1 VIQAG
6 LYLRMSRDAEARGLG
21 IGRQR
26 KDGEALASRLGWPI
40 VQEYSDNDLSASKYS
55 HKPRPGYTQML
66 QDLQEGVINAL
77 VVYDQDRLVRQPR
90 ELEELLEVCDR
101 ARAWRIAAVSG
112 EIDVRNSDDLFR
124 ARILAAVHAK
134 ESDNISRRVR
144 RKQQE
149 LAERGRPHGG
159 PRRYGYRRDFSA
171 IEPNEATII
180 QELARRTLAGESLTS
195 LCREL
200 NARGIPTTA
209 GGCWSPATLRRI
221 LIGPHLA
228 GLRVYGE
235 RLYPAAWPAILSEDT
250 HHALRTLLTDPQR
263 KTNPMRP
270 TRHLWSGFLVC
281 GHCGMRMYAYYRR
294 ATSGP
299 VKTLRCHRKLGG
311 CGRLARGAEPIETF
325 LEAALFE
332 MVRQPAFTHFLTR
345 RSLAPEERG
354 AVLNQIRAVEA
365 LQQENLV
372 AYAAPEPGARR
383 RTKAEY
389 ELIAVRLDG
398 QLDLLNK
405 QLRALSTPELPDA
418 LTDGDL
424 EQEWPALPFYAR
436 RRIVETLIARVTLFA
451 TGRGCR
457 QFTTSSVRIDWTFD

>member
-55 HKPRPGYTQML
+55 RKPRQSYTQML
-66 QDLQEGVINAL
+66 QDLQEGAINAV
-77 VVYDQDRLVRQPR
+77 VVYDQDRLVRQPK

-101 ARAWRIAAVSG
+101 ARAWHIAAVSG

-159 PRRYGYRRDFSA
+159 PRRYGYRLDFSA
-171 IEPNEATII
+171 IEPDEASII
-180 QELARRTLAGESLTS
+180 QELADRTLAGESLAS

-200 NARGIPTTA
+200 NTRGIPTAAA
-209 GGCWSPATLRRI
+209 GRWSPATLRRI

-235 RLYPAAWPAILSEDT
+235 QLYPAAWPAILSEDT
-250 HHALRTLLTDPQR
+250 HHALRALLMDPQR

-294 ATSGP
+294 AKTGP

-311 CGRLARGAEPIETF
+311 CGRLARSAEPIETF

-332 MVRQPAFTHFLTR
+332 MVRHPAFTQFLTR
-345 RSLAPEERG
+345 RSAVPEERG
-354 AVLNQIRAVEA
+354 ALLNQIRAIEA

-389 ELIAVRLDG
+389 ELIAARLDS
-398 QLDLLNK
+398 QLHLLSK
-405 QLRALSTPELPDA
+405 KLRALSTSELPGT
-418 LTDGDL
+418 LIDGDL
-424 EQEWPALPFYAR
+424 EHEWPVLPFYAR
-436 RRIVETLIARVTLFA
+436 RRIVETLLVRIILFPV
-451 TGRGCR
+451 GRGSR
-457 QFTTSSVRIDWTFD
+457 NFDPSSVQIEWAF